1 MARKFLT
8 SIDLQKN
15 ELQNA
20 RIQNLSGAP
29 SSPVN
34 GQLYYDTSTNI
45 LYYFNGQGW
54 VNMGGTNVGTYAGRP
69 AATSANANSF
79 FYASDNHLI
88 YFSNGSTWQQ
98 VDSFGSSVVSE
109 TSYGQSSAVGT
120 STDYARADHTHGTPP
135 LTNTAATAITETTS
149 TVGTGTAPAREDHVH
164 DFTPANFPVSHFGQP
179 VANTPWNSY
188 KITNLADPTNAQ
200 DAATKNY
207 VDGVAQGLNVHD
219 EVDAATTANIVG
231 TYTAGSADASNG
243 TGIGAYFVVTATG
256 ALVVDGV
263 TLALNSRVLLKN
275 QTDGKQNGVYKVTTA
290 GATGVSAVLT
300 RATDANNH
308 VPGQVTA
315 GDFVY
320 IVNGT
325 VQGTTGWV
333 QTAQG
338 TATTPTKG
346 IKLGTDSITFS
357 QFYGVGTYTAS
368 NGVLLT
374 GTNFTFAPST
384 TGGLTTG
391 VAGGAVLLPS
401 TSGLKTDSNGLALNP
416 TSTGGLTT
424 SSSGTYILLQ
434 TNSGLAT
441 TSSGLA
447 VTPGLGITTT
457 AQGAAGAAT
466 TNQVAINTDVVVRKY
481 ATTIGDGSTTSIT
494 ITHNLNT
501 RDITAAIYDASTYA
515 EVMCDVTHTTVNTV
529 TFAFSVAPSTNASDL
544 QTYVYTGTFWKQ
556 LAGSSGGGGGVG
568 TNVAWWLGI

>member
-69 AATSANANSF
+69 AATNANANSF

-300 RATDANNH
+300 RATDSDNH
-308 VPGQVTA
+308 IPGQVTA
-315 GDFVY
+315 GDFIFV
-320 IVNGT
+320 GG
-325 VQGTTGWV
+325 GTTQGSTGWA
-333 QTAQG
+333 QTSQG
-338 TATTPTKG
+338 TASTPPKA
-346 IKLGTDSITFS
+346 IKLGTDALTFS
-357 QFYGVGTYTAS
+357 QFSGVGTYTA
-368 NGVLLT
+368 NAGVLLT
-374 GTNFTFAPST
+374 GTNFTFNPST
-384 TGGLTTG
+384 TGGLQTDATY
-391 VAGGAVLLPS
+391 ASIKINA
-401 TSGLKTDSNGLALNP
+401 TNSGLVTTSNGLAINP
-416 TSTGGLTT
+416 GDGLTVT
-424 SSSGTYILLQ
+424 GDTI
-434 TNSGLAT
+434 T
-441 TSSGLA
+441 
-447 VTPGLGITTT
+447 VTPGYT
-457 AQGAAGAAT
+457 A
-466 TNQVAINTDVVVRKY
+466 RKY
-481 ATTIGDGSTTSIT
+481 ATAIGDGSTTNIT
-494 ITHNLNT
+494 VTHSLNT
-501 RDITAAIYDASTYA
+501 RDVQVTIYDASTYA
-515 EVMCDVTHTTVNTV
+515 EVLTDIVHSTVNTV
-529 TFAFSVAPSTNASDL
+529 TLSFAVAPSSNA
-544 QTYVYTGTFWKQ
+544 YRVVV
-556 LAGSSGGGGGVG
+556 VG
-568 TNVAWWLGI
+568 